1 MKSKQPTTSKTKRQ
15 SPAPRTKPGAHTPS
29 VSATLHERIAA
40 RAFENYERR
49 IRQGPLD
56 DWLQAEQEILEQKNT
71 RHAEMPLR
79 GGYASEE
86 QGSPI
91 IIQATSDAIKEQI
104 VSRQTTQL
112 PSNAP
117 LISCS

>member
-1 MKSKQPTTSKTKRQ
+1 
-15 SPAPRTKPGAHTPS
+15 

-40 RAFENYERR
+40 RAFEHYERR
-49 IRQGPLD
+49 IRQSPLD

-71 RHAEMPLR
+71 RHAEMPHR

-91 IIQATSDAIKEQI
+91 ITQATSDAIEEQI
-104 VSRQTTQL
+104 VARQTTQI
-112 PSNAP
+112 PSIAP
-117 LISCS
+117 LSSCS

>member
-15 SPAPRTKPGAHTPS
+15 SPAPRTKPGALTPS

-40 RAFENYERR
+40 RAFENYKRR

-71 RHAEMPLR
+71 RHAEMPHR
-79 GGYASEE
+79 EGYASEE

-91 IIQATSDAIKEQI
+91 TTQATSDAIKEQI

-117 LISCS
+117 LSSCS